1 MTHVVL
7 TADGAYLRH
16 VPATLLQ
23 LSRFAAG
30 AEGVVVVVPEG
41 TSEESLGEVEGAAER
56 FGVRL
61 RVVSV
66 PWPPDPSS
74 ARMLEARGHL
84 VSYTYAKLRMAEALP
99 DLDQVL
105 YLDVD
110 TLVRGPL
117 DSLLDMR
124 LQHSTG
130 GVPELGPLARRLFG
144 TSLIPYVNT
153 GVLRVS
159 LDRWREEGIWAAA
172 MRALIANPRLPYLD
186 QDALN
191 VVLRGRVDL
200 LPTAFNV
207 FDFHH
212 PLARQ
217 LAVFDDPAIVHFVG
231 ANKPWH
237 ATSDSPYAREW
248 RAADAQARGV
258 PEAASTGRSSY
269 AGVRGPGAAVA
280 RLRHSAAGRRVR
292 GALPVSVKRQFN
304 RRLLRSVGSRGP
316 QFRSLVAGVMA
327 PPVLDDDAG
336 RAEQPRLV
344 LVLSAQRSG
353 TGALG
358 SLLSEG
364 FPNLNWAGEVFPGY
378 PHPWATA
385 QLVESFPWVLDR
397 QARGRQE
404 LVDRHAADIVE
415 RLLAASPGPVVV
427 KVFEGHLSDVA
438 LEEVCRRF
446 RPSVVIM
453 RRVMAFSA
461 ASLSRAEATWE
472 WADTDSTGTRV
483 TLVDEG
489 VTAYTATLDGWFQ
502 RVSTLV
508 EEQGLDRV
516 DVTYA
521 GVLETRADLPA
532 LRDLVVRAGG
542 RWGAGTIEAWRP
554 ARVPQDRRTDDSIA
568 ELLRSFGGIS
578 TENRARLLRL
588 PGDEGA

>member
-1 MTHVVL
+1 MTHIVL
-7 TADGAYLRH
+7 TADSAYLRH
-16 VPATLLQ
+16 VPASLLQ
-23 LSRFAAG
+23 LSRFASG
-30 AEGVVVVVPEG
+30 AEGVVVLVPEG
-41 TSEESLGEVEGAAER
+41 TSEEARGEVEGAAER
-56 FGVRL
+56 FGVPL
-61 RVVSV
+61 CVVSV
-66 PWPPDPSS
+66 PWPPDPGS
-74 ARMLEARGHL
+74 ASMLEARGHL

-124 LQHSTG
+124 LNHSTG

-144 TSLIPYVNT
+144 TGLIPYVNT

-172 MRALIANPRLPYLD
+172 MRALIDNPRLPYLD

-191 VVLRGRVDL
+191 AVLRGRVDL

-212 PLARQ
+212 PLSGQ

-237 ATSDSPYAREW
+237 ATSDSPFAREW
-248 RAADAQARGV
+248 RTVDAQARGV
-258 PEAASTGRSSY
+258 SESAPTGRSSY

-280 RLRHSAAGRRVR
+280 RLRHSAAGRRIR
-292 GALPVSVKRQFN
+292 EALPVSVKGQFN
-304 RRLLRSVGSRGP
+304 RRLVRSVGSRGP

-327 PPVLDDDAG
+327 PPVRDDDAG
-336 RAEQPRLV
+336 RAEESRLI
-344 LVLSAQRSG
+344 LVVSAQRSG

-385 QLVESFPWVLDR
+385 QLVEPFPWVLDR
-397 QARGRQE
+397 EARGRQE
-404 LVDRHAADIVE
+404 LVDRHAADVVE

-427 KVFEGHLSDVA
+427 KVFEGHLSDDA
-438 LEEVCRRF
+438 LEELCRRF
-446 RPSVVIM
+446 CPSVVIM

-461 ASLSRAEATWE
+461 ASLSRAMATWE
-472 WADTDSTGTRV
+472 WFDTDSTGTRV
-483 TLVDEG
+483 ALADEG
-489 VTAYTATLDGWFQ
+489 VASYMATLDAWFR
-502 RVSTLV
+502 RVSSMV
-508 EEQGLDRV
+508 AEHGLDRV

-521 GVLETRADLPA
+521 GVHETRADLPA

-542 RWGAGTIEAWRP
+542 RWGAGAIDAWRP
-554 ARVPQDRRTDDSIA
+554 TRGPQDRRTDGSIA
-568 ELLRSFGGIS
+568 ELLRAFGGIS
-578 TENRARLLRL
+578 RGNRVNLLRL
-588 PGDEGA
+588 PGDEGP